1 MARNTLGDLN
11 NHLFMQLERL
21 SDEEITGEKLKE
33 EIMRSSAI
41 TKIAKEIIS
50 NADIV
55 LQAKKYST
63 EYALDDE
70 AMPNMLEG

>member
-1 MARNTLGDLN
+1 
-11 NHLFMQLERL
+11 
-21 SDEEITGEKLKE
+21 
-33 EIMRSSAI
+33 MRSSAI
-41 TKIAKEIIS
+41 TKIAKEIIA
-50 NADIV
+50 NADVV